1 MKSKFPLAWIS
12 PNIVEFTRLGHL
24 GVDIF
29 FILSGAVIA
38 RLALRTT
45 PTQFAES
52 RFIRIFPVYFLS
64 TFLAVVITPFAF
76 KTQEFPMSLSPTE
89 WVTNLKHLILIIPSA
104 WTLIH
109 EVIFYALIYLASLIS
124 FRNRNEFKEIELFR
138 FLIVY
143 QIIIILSLPFNFTH
157 LQLTNA
163 RTFGSYFILGA
174 CLSRINDYNSL
185 IRNLIILIPSFLL
198 VWKSLF
204 IRVPDEYSKFGI
216 SLGILTVVSS
226 LVLLSNFNLVSVR
239 SRKFSKFVISFSL
252 MTFPIYLF
260 HEVMGMALISEI
272 YNDGVSIQFAYFISF
287 GVVLLFS
294 WWSVTFYEP
303 WFRKSFKM
311 IKSKK
316 RRN

>member
-1 MKSKFPLAWIS
+1 
-12 PNIVEFTRLGHL
+12 
-24 GVDIF
+24 
-29 FILSGAVIA
+29 
-38 RLALRTT
+38 
-45 PTQFAES
+45 
-52 RFIRIFPVYFLS
+52 
-64 TFLAVVITPFAF
+64 
-76 KTQEFPMSLSPTE
+76 MSLSPTE
-89 WVTNLKHLILIIPSA
+89 WVTNLKHLLLIIPSA

-124 FRNRNEFKEIELFR
+124 FRNRNEFKERELFR